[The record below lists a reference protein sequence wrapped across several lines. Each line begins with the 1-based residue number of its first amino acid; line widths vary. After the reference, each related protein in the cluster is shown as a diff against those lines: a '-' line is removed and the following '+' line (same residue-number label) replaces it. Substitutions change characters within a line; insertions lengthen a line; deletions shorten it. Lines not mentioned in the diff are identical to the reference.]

1 MLACAHI
8 LYVSSVIFQI
18 MDKDAELEY
27 LTPAYLSVSAATT
40 TTNMGQ
46 LILSSFALTQLVYP
60 LVIATLFYLT
70 AVYDIIKARETS
82 LHLMKGDETFMIWMQ
97 KALLV
102 TAPIMYEINAL
113 NTEDHVMVVNY

>member
-1 MLACAHI
+1 
-8 LYVSSVIFQI
+8 
-18 MDKDAELEY
+18 MDTDAELEY
-27 LTPAYLSVSAATT
+27 LIPTYISLSAATT
-40 TTNMGQ
+40 TTDICR